1 MQRGDRDVSSLSL
14 PPAGPN
20 AHQKH
25 IKVFVPRAGQAATQ
39 SSRLAR
45 TWWHHEE
52 GRERQRGMLTLS
64 NQAQSSLSISCPP
77 SHLGVIFRGVS
88 VSSGVCWRGMHRQ
101 EGGRRMGSATQT
113 RTTCPKGTWTPG
125 DGQRAGQGAGTAC
138 VLGQGHRCHH
148 ILVSS
153 PGASPGADVPQGCVR
168 GSGATEQAAGSA
180 LWVDGKG

>member
-39 SSRLAR
+39 SGRLAR

-113 RTTCPKGTWTPG
+113 RTTCPKGIWAPRG
-125 DGQRAGQGAGTAC
+125 WAESRAGSWHCLYAGTGAQ
-138 VLGQGHRCHH
+138 VPPYPG
-148 ILVSS
+148 LV
-153 PGASPGADVPQGCVR
+153 PWDQPR
-168 GSGATEQAAGSA
+168 G
-180 LWVDGKG
+180 